1 MDHYDEIKNEPFS
14 LDNKDSDTTD
24 QRSQAKQP
32 STLSNKPTPRKIK
45 NESISLNYEISDKT
59 DQRSETKQPSTISSN
74 STPRKH
80 PRAET
85 VPQHTTTQLSP
96 IHIHHTDMTQP
107 VLPIP

>member
-24 QRSQAKQP
+24 QRSQTNQP
-32 STLSNKPTPRKIK
+32 SPLSDKPTPRTIE

-59 DQRSETKQPSTISSN
+59 GQRSQTNQRSPISSN
-74 STPRKH
+74 TTPRKH

-85 VPQHTTTQLSP
+85 VPYY
-96 IHIHHTDMTQP
+96 
-107 VLPIP
+107 